1 MSEQVKVF
9 KNVHTQTATGAAHSV
24 TLAST
29 SSTQKA
35 VIKAVDCIGVGDATL
50 DLDGRTVATGTTDI
64 VASGNL
70 IMDNS
75 STLSL
80 KFPAISGVPGVTE
93 FEAMIFS
100 NGTDTGTYITS
111 DTTTLLPATKLA
123 TRTGQDRQSSG
134 AFAYVKKTG
143 TDIGKTYFYRMQTS
157 GDHVYAFTVASS
169 AANNASYSQ
178 AFGGGVNCLCT
189 DGTYMYTVAS
199 GGNTLVYRR
208 HLETNANSNFTAGS
222 TFYGPQS
229 NQGAWLVHHAGFLY
243 TKQEGN
249 TSRLDKIDVQYNAD
263 GTQGSTFG
271 TVTTINNSKFNSGS
285 YSTGGCIVTTTAGV
299 TYLVDQGE
307 NYYWYYNVATGVVV
321 RSSSSE
327 GDESSTEY
335 GNGAFQISPGI
346 FVCLGEQSD
355 RFSRIDFNQSP
366 PVRIEDTSTN
376 PYLVNDSIGD
386 SFSVAARMNIANP
399 DRSYSAYT
407 SGVLITEE
415 A

>member
-29 SSTQKA
+29 TSTQKA
-35 VIKAVDCIGVGDATL
+35 VIKSVDCIGVGDATL

-80 KFPAISGVPGVTE
+80 KFPVISGIPGVTE

-111 DTTTLLPATKLA
+111 DTTTLLPATKLS
-123 TRTGQDRQSSG
+123 TRTGSDRPTSG

-143 TDIGKTYFYRMQTS
+143 SDIGETYFYRMWSDNVTA
-157 GDHVYAFTVASS
+157 YTVASS
-169 AANNASYSQ
+169 TANNASYNQ
-178 AFGGGVNCLCT
+178 AFGSSCYCLCT
-189 DGTYMYTVAS
+189 DGTYMYSVGT
-199 GGNTLVYRR
+199 GGNTTVYRR
-208 HLETNANSNFTAGS
+208 HLETNADSNFYTNT
-222 TFYGPQS
+222 TFYGPQN
-229 NQGAWLVHHAGFLY
+229 NQGAWLIHHAGFLY

-263 GTQGSTFG
+263 GTEGSTFG
-271 TVTTINNSKFNSGS
+271 TVTTINSSNFNSGS
-285 YSTGGCIVTTTAGV
+285 YSSGGSIVTTTAGV
-299 TYLVDQGE
+299 TYLVDQGTT
-307 NYYWYYNVATGVVV
+307 YYWYYNVATGVVV
-321 RSSSSE
+321 RSASTE
-327 GDESSTEY
+327 GDDGSTEY
-335 GNGAFQISPGI
+335 GNGGFEISPGI

-366 PVRIEDTSTN
+366 PVRVEDTNTN
-376 PYLVNDSIGD
+376 PYLVSDSIGD
-386 SFSVAARMNIANP
+386 SFAVAARMNIANP

-407 SGVLITEE
+407 SGVLITEDV
-415 A
+415 